1 MGKIAALI
9 EATARGPPN
18 DFRRVEAGLAGWPDM
33 LLTVALLAVSGAGIA
48 VALFAPRSVKA
59 LILAWFLFP

>member
-1 MGKIAALI
+1 
-9 EATARGPPN
+9 
-18 DFRRVEAGLAGWPDM
+18 M